1 MSLNFIFYGSF
12 RWIFAAVSCN
22 FDFRYESELS
32 WNHSWADE
40 DDKGRKNLQESP
52 ALCNLKRVKLSSPA
66 ALRLFPAATHG
77 TCYKS
82 CWPKRNERKK
92 NLLLNVVVAAMH
104 TIQFLSSLVC
114 EWALELPSRARK
126 EKKFLWIH
134 AGTRACA
141 ADVDVKV
148 APRKR
153 SRKKWRKK
161 ISLQERTMAK
171 TGLTTFSTFI
181 AGLMCCSWLSRNAKL
196 VQWGRARWCWFGV
209 FGPQVLS
216 EITFYAFRSL
226 E

>member
-1 MSLNFIFYGSF
+1 
-12 RWIFAAVSCN
+12 
-22 FDFRYESELS
+22 
-32 WNHSWADE
+32 
-40 DDKGRKNLQESP
+40 
-52 ALCNLKRVKLSSPA
+52 
-66 ALRLFPAATHG
+66 
-77 TCYKS
+77 
-82 CWPKRNERKK
+82 
-92 NLLLNVVVAAMH
+92 MH

-114 EWALELPSRARK
+114 EWALELTSRAQK

-161 ISLQERTMAK
+161 IRLQERTMAK

-181 AGLMCCSWLSRNAKL
+181 AGLVCCSWLSRNAKL

-216 EITFYAFRSL
+216 EITFYAFRSFGIARCRFDVVVNGREGERERL
-226 E
+226 NKLFWKGCSQNICSCYAGLSVYRVREQRERERWLQITEECFSPCRASVSYRMWVSLDRWDSRTRFDYWIIRVDPF